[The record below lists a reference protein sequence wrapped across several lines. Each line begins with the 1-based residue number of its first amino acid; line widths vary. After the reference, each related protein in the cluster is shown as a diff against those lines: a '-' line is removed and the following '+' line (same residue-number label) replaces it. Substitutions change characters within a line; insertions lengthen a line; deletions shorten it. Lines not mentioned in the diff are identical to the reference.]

1 AKPLDSS
8 RGFVL
13 AATPRYAAGRP
24 AIARHRRRYLLFSL
38 AGLRLQLMCRL
49 LGACAMRYF
58 VWALR
63 LLVFVAVLMFAL
75 KNTDPVAVNFY
86 AGYVIQDVPLIVVML
101 ATFVLGT
108 LFGLLLTVPAAMRR
122 RREAMRLRRE
132 LERLQAAADGKQPVV
147 APEAIAPMSP
157 L

>member
-1 AKPLDSS
+1 
-8 RGFVL
+8 
-13 AATPRYAAGRP
+13 
-24 AIARHRRRYLLFSL
+24 
-38 AGLRLQLMCRL
+38 
-49 LGACAMRYF
+49 MRYF

-63 LLVFVAVLMFAL
+63 LLVFIAVLMFAL
-75 KNTDPVAVNFY
+75 KNTDPVVVKFY
-86 AGYVIQDVPLIVVML
+86 ADYVVQDVPLIVVML
-101 ATFVLGT
+101 AAFVLGT

-132 LERLQAAADGKQPVV
+132 VERLQAAANGAQPVV

>member
-1 AKPLDSS
+1 MS
-8 RGFVL
+8 RV
-13 AATPRYAAGRP
+13 
-24 AIARHRRRYLLFSL
+24 
-38 AGLRLQLMCRL
+38 

-75 KNTDPVAVNFY
+75 KNTDPVAVKFY
-86 AGYVIQDVPLIVVML
+86 ADYVIQDVPLIVVML

-132 LERLQAAADGKQPVV
+132 LQRLQAAADGKQPVV

-157 L
+157 LYSAVLFTFLRPEQSSRRGFRALVADFRTRAVCTGLAGGTI